1 MRSYHACL
9 VSAALLGVA
18 LGAMDFLHGGWDAV
32 AGGLALLS
40 AMACP
45 LAFAVLA
52 GKAEQTAGARDGAR
66 GPRPPYQ
73 G

>member
-1 MRSYHACL
+1 MRSRHAF
-9 VSAALLGVA
+9 VATAALLILA

-45 LAFAVLA
+45 LAFAILA
-52 GKAEQTAGARDGAR
+52 SRAERAPSAPDWARKG
-66 GPRPPYQ
+66 G
-73 G
+73 